1 MLGCMS
7 GKKHAKNSGVRLLE
21 GTSPHLATLR
31 KLEEQLHQLKLN
43 ESVSF
48 EEITQPD
55 APGRW

>member
-1 MLGCMS
+1 M
-7 GKKHAKNSGVRLLE
+7 E
-21 GTSPHLATLR
+21 PHPTLATLR
-31 KLEEQLHQLKLN
+31 KLEEQLHQLKPN

>member
-1 MLGCMS
+1 M
-7 GKKHAKNSGVRLLE
+7 E
-21 GTSPHLATLR
+21 PHPTLATLR

-48 EEITQPD
+48 KEITQPD